1 MVTCLPSFFSFAGGP
16 LGAMAHHFSRTHAV
30 LFIFLI
36 PSWRSSRCQWSPV
49 RSGGWS
55 SQVRRIELTGRR
67 SADAFNLLYIFPA
80 TREPWARN
88 PDKTMR
94 HVRIFFSGSPDTETV
109 ILYSQLTSFKDRDA
123 FQVLFFPLFFIG
135 GTPGLGGTY
144 IMAVCV
150 AKSVYLHVPYVHAA
164 ERLRSRTNST
174 NSSVYPSFECEAP
187 SRLQSNWV

>member
-1 MVTCLPSFFSFAGGP
+1 
-16 LGAMAHHFSRTHAV
+16 MAHHFSRTHAV

-80 TREPWARN
+80 TREPWSRN

-109 ILYSQLTSFKDRDA
+109 IPYSQLTSSKTVTRFRS
-123 FQVLFFPLFFIG
+123 FSFHCFSLEGHPVLVGPISWLYASLSRF
-135 GTPGLGGTY
+135 TY
-144 IMAVCV
+144 M
-150 AKSVYLHVPYVHAA
+150 YLHVHAA
-164 ERLRSRTNST
+164 ERLRSHTNST